1 MSLGYSHGY
10 SPRNLAAQDTNRG
23 VRETCTLHSVLLAT
37 AVGASRVYL
46 GEHSSAQVAVG
57 SAVGAAVG
65 VAWYALFCA
74 VLRPLL
80 LPLLEHPL
88 ARYFYLRDAS
98 RVADA
103 LRQEYEWHRAFALT
117 KAR

>member
-1 MSLGYSHGY
+1 
-10 SPRNLAAQDTNRG
+10 
-23 VRETCTLHSVLLAT
+23 
-37 AVGASRVYL
+37 
-46 GEHSSAQVAVG
+46 VAVG

-88 ARYFYLRDAS
+88 ARYFYLT
-98 RVADA
+98 VV
-103 LRQEYEWHRAFALT
+103 LLT
-117 KAR
+117 LHVGS